1 MNRLPRPLAA
11 LAIFFLFAIC
21 GAAVAAKPPED
32 VEQITTTLPELNPG
46 ETAWVATLWRAPSED
61 ATSFE
66 LTVVQPIP
74 NGISVS
80 YPENT
85 GSFSSLYK
93 QSTLL
98 AGDTDYSSIKLQ
110 VGPSVVGAQQIK
122 LNVEYQIAG
131 KKQKQKVDV
140 TLPVVEFSG
149 PGRRAVDGAP
159 SARSRPSSAEYVD
172 VSYKANKPGVTD
184 ARLTATPPG
193 GTTVSYPNDGLLQR
207 PRRRLDAVGRRNR
220 PRELQDRH
228 RHAHPRQL
236 RGRARPGLRKRA
248 ASPRNR
254 RLDRQ
259 LMRRVLVISALAALA
274 AGCALSR
281 SSSLDPKTATEYV
294 DAQAHALCVVQT
306 TAFPTQ
312 AEQKAAYEQAQQA
325 SKPDVG
331 RVRRGPGCGREG
343 PGAARPRQRPRRR
356 ALRLTSKPDAFVL
369 RTGFS
374 AALWSRSCFRRR

>member
-149 PGRRAVDGAP
+149 PAVEQLTSTVGPIQA
-159 SARSRPSSAEYVD
+159 SSAEYVD

-184 ARLTATPPG
+184 ARLTATPPAG
-193 GTTVSYPNDGLLQR
+193 ATVSYPNDGLFS
-207 PRRRLDAVGRRNR
+207 G
-220 PRELQDRH
+220 
-228 RHAHPRQL
+228 
-236 RGRARPGLRKRA
+236 
-248 ASPRNR
+248 
-254 RLDRQ
+254 
-259 LMRRVLVISALAALA
+259 LAADSTLSVGETDHASFRIDTGTLTPGNYEVELDLA
-274 AGCALSR
+274 YGNGQHLLGTVALTVS
-281 SSSLDPKTATEYV
+281 
-294 DAQAHALCVVQT
+294 
-306 TAFPTQ
+306 
-312 AEQKAAYEQAQQA
+312 
-325 SKPDVG
+325 
-331 RVRRGPGCGREG
+331 
-343 PGAARPRQRPRRR
+343 
-356 ALRLTSKPDAFVL
+356 
-369 RTGFS
+369 
-374 AALWSRSCFRRR
+374 